1 MGTTRP
7 VRLPSNSAAILPTTS
22 QRPASAASNNAR
34 ANAEAANEAAEDTP
48 KPAAVAEPARTL
60 SVDDLLAARLTPTP
74 GVGPVSL
81 QDMDR
86 AITEGANGSRSAG
99 AASLLGLM
107 ADEPDLVDHVC
118 SRSYEARRMAHLR
131 AVDE

>member
-1 MGTTRP
+1 MLCVMGAIDEILATIR
-7 VRLPSNSAAILPTTS
+7 RLPLQERLRLIE
-22 QRPASAASNNAR
+22 Q
-34 ANAEAANEAAEDTP
+34 AANEAAEDTP
-48 KPAAVAEPARTL
+48 KPAVVAERARTL
-60 SVDDLLAARLTPTP
+60 SVDELLAARLTPPP

-86 AITEGANGSRSAG
+86 AIAEGASGSRNAS

-107 ADEPDLVDHVC
+107 ADEPALVDQVC
-118 SRSYEARRMAHLR
+118 SLAYEARRTAHLR